1 MVDKKMNK
9 KIKSNNEQLQTQKM
23 GETKTHKNKTKKHT
37 ERETTNRVE
46 EKEIL
51 LLQY

>member
-1 MVDKKMNK
+1 
-9 KIKSNNEQLQTQKM
+9 M
-23 GETKTHKNKTKKHT
+23 GETQTHKNKTKKHG
-37 ERETTNRVE
+37 ERDRETETTNRVE